1 MAKITAKENYLMM
14 ARGEKPYW
22 VPYYSMFGIP
32 FKGECAFKSLRTEF
46 YEQTMFQP
54 GGKDLWGVEYVASAE
69 AGGATMPDTTKIL
82 LHDIADWRKV
92 IKFPK
97 MIEVSDWR
105 EQARKD
111 TEALGIDR
119 NETAIM
125 AAGPGNGFFQTLV
138 ALMGFEGGLMALYT
152 DPDECKELF
161 GAMLEETIL
170 PAIDIIFDYYDFD
183 LFGMADD
190 TCAKTTPF
198 FSPEIYED
206 VFLPAYSAVSKRAV
220 ERGIP
225 VDFHN
230 CGRMDEFMPFM
241 EKFGVKYTNPAQET
255 NDVAALAKEY
265 KGRMVL
271 CGGWDWDSHMPA
283 DYPNYDEEML
293 REGVRHSIDAYSKE
307 GNYVF
312 AGGVQGAI
320 GDETAM
326 KISAIVKDEAH
337 TYGKKVYGY
346 TGE

>member
-32 FKGECAFKSLRTEF
+32 YKGECAFKSVRAMF
-46 YEQTMFQP
+46 YESTQFMP
-54 GGKDLWGVEYVASAE
+54 GGKDMWGVEYAASNE
-69 AGGATMPDTTKIL
+69 AGGATMPDTSKIL

-105 EQARKD
+105 DVAQKAF
-111 TEALGIDR
+111 EATHGDR
-119 NETAIM
+119 TKSAFSVS
-125 AAGPGNGFFQTLV
+125 APGNGFFQTLV
-138 ALMGFEGGLMALYT
+138 ALMGFEGALCALYT

-161 GAMLEETIL
+161 GAMLEETVLPCVNIL
-170 PAIDIIFDYYDFD
+170 FDYFEFD
-183 LFGMADD
+183 IFGMADD
-190 TCAKTTPF
+190 SCAKLVPF

-206 VFLPAYSAVSKRAV
+206 VFYPAYSAVAEKAR

-230 CGRMDEFMPFM
+230 CGRIDEFLPFM
-241 EKFGVKYTNPAQET
+241 EKFGVKYTNPVQET
-255 NDVAALAKEY
+255 NDIPALCKQY
-265 KGRMVL
+265 KGRMVF
-271 CGGWDWDSHMPA
+271 CGGWDWDFHMPPE
-283 DYPNYDEEML
+283 YPDFDEEFI
-293 REGVRHSIDAYSKE
+293 REGVRHSIDSYAKE

-312 AGGVQGAI
+312 CGGVTGAV
-320 GDETAM
+320 GDTAAM
-326 KISAIVKDEAH
+326 KINQIIQDEVY
-337 TYGKKVYGY
+337 TYGRKIYGY